1 MTTDFTGAAADAAS
15 KAERAASGPQDA
27 FLEKLAERVGGKAS
41 IKAVFGEPISRNGK
55 TIVPVA
61 KIRWGFGGGSGQ
73 GTSPAE
79 GEAGGVSTGSGTGGG
94 GGVTAEPI
102 GYLEIDDQAA
112 AFKPIAGAY
121 PSPVFL
127 LAAGFAGALVIR
139 AIARLVRG

>member
-1 MTTDFTGAAADAAS
+1 MTTDFTGSAADAA
-15 KAERAASGPQDA
+15 AEAARAANGPADQ
-27 FLEKLAERVGGKAS
+27 FLEKLADKVGAKAS
-41 IKAVFGEPISRNGK
+41 IKAVFGDPIVRNGT

-61 KIRWGFGGGSGQ
+61 KVRWGFGGGT
-73 GTSPAE
+73 GTGPAS
-79 GEAGGVSTGSGTGGG
+79 EAADAPMGSGSGAG

-102 GYLEIDDQAA
+102 GYLEIGNEGA

-139 AIARLVRG
+139 AIARLIRG